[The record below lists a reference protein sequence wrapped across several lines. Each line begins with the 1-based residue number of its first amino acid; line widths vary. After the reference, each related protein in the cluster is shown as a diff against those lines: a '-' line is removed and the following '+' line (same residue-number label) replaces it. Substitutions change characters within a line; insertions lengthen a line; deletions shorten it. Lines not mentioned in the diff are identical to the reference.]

1 VFEYPLGNNAA
12 ENEYIR
18 NKLRVEQGRTQLRSL
33 EANVE
38 NEVKTAIRGV
48 DSGYKQLDV
57 ADRGRAFAEE
67 RLRSFI
73 KRSEVGLATIKDVL
87 EVESELATAK
97 SNQIKA
103 LTGYG
108 DAVTQLLRATGDLLE
123 REGISVTEREGDSL
137 YEQSARD

>member
-1 VFEYPLGNNAA
+1 V
-12 ENEYIR
+12 
-18 NKLRVEQGRTQLRSL
+18 T
-33 EANVE
+33 
-38 NEVKTAIRGV
+38 
-48 DSGYKQLDV
+48 
-57 ADRGRAFAEE
+57 DRGRAFAEE

-108 DAVTQLLRATGDLLE
+108 DAVTQLLRATGELLD
-123 REGISVTEREGDSL
+123 REGITVTEKEGDSL